1 MDARLDC
8 VCDETD
14 GDATEAIRQAY
25 NGHLRGLPC
34 RRFCFVVGCVIMC
47 KECLSNRARI
57 VDIWDVTID
66 ELGQEWDR
74 GSDLHINP
82 VPAT

>member
-1 MDARLDC
+1 
-8 VCDETD
+8 
-14 GDATEAIRQAY
+14 
-25 NGHLRGLPC
+25 
-34 RRFCFVVGCVIMC
+34 MC

-66 ELGQEWDR
+66 ELGQER
-74 GSDLHINP
+74 GTSSDSHINP